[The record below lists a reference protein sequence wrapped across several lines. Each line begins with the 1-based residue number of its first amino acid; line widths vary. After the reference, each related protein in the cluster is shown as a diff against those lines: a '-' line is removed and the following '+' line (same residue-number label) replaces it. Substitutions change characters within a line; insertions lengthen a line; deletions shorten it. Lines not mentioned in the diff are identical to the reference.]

1 MKRILCYGDS
11 LTWGFIPGTMG
22 KRYGPEVRW
31 PRRVQGL
38 LRSDYEIIE
47 EALNGRT
54 TVWEDSFREGR
65 HGARLLQ
72 PLLES
77 HGPLDLVIIML
88 GSNDLLHYRDVLAVD
103 VARGMVNLL
112 DIVERTITEC
122 QQQPPAVLLISPPG
136 GAKLTPEMATHCRG
150 DLAKFAELP
159 AAFEQLARDRG
170 CSFLDAARV
179 VESAEVADGIH
190 MNEPGNRKLA
200 EQVAARIREI
210 LG

>member
-31 PRRVQGL
+31 PRRVQSL
-38 LRSDYEIIE
+38 LGSDYEIIE

-103 VARGMVNLL
+103 VARGLVNLL

-122 QQQPPAVLLISPPG
+122 QQQPPAVLLISPPVG
-136 GAKLTPEMATHCRG
+136 QQLTPEMATHCRG

-159 AAFEQLARDRG
+159 GAYQQLAQDRG
-170 CSFLDAARV
+170 CSFLDAAQY
-179 VESAEVADGIH
+179 VEPAEVADGIH

-200 EQVAARIREI
+200 EQVALRIREI

>member
-1 MKRILCYGDS
+1 MKTILCYGDS

-31 PRRVQGL
+31 PKLVQGL
-38 LRSDYEIIE
+38 LGSDYEIIE

-88 GSNDLLHYRDVLAVD
+88 GSNDLLHYRDVLA
-103 VARGMVNLL
+103 
-112 DIVERTITEC
+112 C
-122 QQQPPAVLLISPPG
+122 
-136 GAKLTPEMATHCRG
+136 
-150 DLAKFAELP
+150 
-159 AAFEQLARDRG
+159 G
-170 CSFLDAARV
+170 CSARYGQSARYRGAHHHGMSGAASCGPSDFAPGRG
-179 VESAEVADGIH
+179 EAHSRDG
-190 MNEPGNRKLA
+190 NSLPG
-200 EQVAARIREI
+200 
-210 LG
+210 